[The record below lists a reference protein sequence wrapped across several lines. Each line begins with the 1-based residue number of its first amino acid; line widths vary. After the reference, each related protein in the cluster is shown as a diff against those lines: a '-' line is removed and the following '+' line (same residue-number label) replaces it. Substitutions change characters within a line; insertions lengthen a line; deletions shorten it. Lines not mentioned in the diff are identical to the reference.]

1 MVWVLIIQVW
11 RYLQEAQCPSVP
23 VKEVQGGFELHEH
36 IKRNIF
42 SDSDSDSDRV
52 TICQTSKVSIT
63 ESMVMIVL
71 DYRCMYMNE

>member
-11 RYLQEAQCPSVP
+11 RYLQEAQCPSFP

-42 SDSDSDSDRV
+42 SDSDRV
-52 TICQTSKVSIT
+52 TICQTSKVYIT

>member
-42 SDSDSDSDRV
+42 SDRV
-52 TICQTSKVSIT
+52 TICQTSKVYIT

>member
-42 SDSDSDSDRV
+42 SDSDSDRV

>member
-42 SDSDSDSDRV
+42 SDSDRV

>member
-42 SDSDSDSDRV
+42 SDSDRV
-52 TICQTSKVSIT
+52 TICQSSKVYIT

>member
-42 SDSDSDSDRV
+42 SDSDSDRV
-52 TICQTSKVSIT
+52 TICPTSKVYIT

>member
-36 IKRNIF
+36 IKRNTF
-42 SDSDSDSDRV
+42 SDSDRV
-52 TICQTSKVSIT
+52 TICQT
-63 ESMVMIVL
+63 IVKYIL
-71 DYRCMYMNE
+71 LNLWL

>member
-42 SDSDSDSDRV
+42 SDSDSDRV
-52 TICQTSKVSIT
+52 TICPTSKVYIT
-63 ESMVMIVL
+63 VL
-71 DYRCMYMNE
+71 WL

>member
-11 RYLQEAQCPSVP
+11 RYLQEVQCPSVP

-42 SDSDSDSDRV
+42 SDSDRV
-52 TICQTSKVSIT
+52 TICQTSEVYIT

>member
-42 SDSDSDSDRV
+42 SDSDSDRV
-52 TICQTSKVSIT
+52 TICQTSKVYIT

>member
-52 TICQTSKVSIT
+52 TICETSKVYIT

>member
-42 SDSDSDSDRV
+42 SDSDRV
-52 TICQTSKVSIT
+52 TICQTSKVNIT

>member
-42 SDSDSDSDRV
+42 SDSDRV
-52 TICQTSKVSIT
+52 TICQTSKLSKVYIT

>member
-42 SDSDSDSDRV
+42 SDSDRV
-52 TICQTSKVSIT
+52 TICQTSEVYIT

>member
-52 TICQTSKVSIT
+52 TICQTSKVYIT